1 VVVLVDGDATYDPS
15 VAPLLVHKIVC
26 DGYDLVNVKRVEV
39 SDAVD
44 EPAAFRTGHRLG
56 NALLTRAQR
65 TLSGIQLEDVLTGY
79 KSMSRRFV
87 TSLPVRSRSFQLEVE
102 IASHAVA
109 MDFAYT
115 EISAPYAA
123 RPHGSLSKLSTF
135 RDGFSILRTILRLH
149 RDLRPFAAFTSL
161 AVPWFVLSL
170 ALVISPL
177 IEYLN
182 TGKVL
187 RFPSLIVA
195 AASFVVA
202 MLLMTSG
209 WILERTRGVRRDL
222 LLVAANDLERQ
233 ILLQQRRDVPA
244 DGVLGGAAG
253 AAARDDGPVWLDQQ
267 GENVRRELR
276 IADEDSETPRS
287 AFGRSV

>member
-1 VVVLVDGDATYDPS
+1 NVSDDGTADVARAHGADVITVPAPGKGRAVRRLLERCVADVVVLVDGDATYDPS

-26 DGYDLVNVKRVEV
+26 EGYDLVNVKRVEL
-39 SDAVD
+39 SAAVD

-79 KSMSRRFV
+79 KAMSRRFV
-87 TSLPVRSRSFQLEVE
+87 TSLPVRSRRFQLEVE

-123 RPHGSLSKLSTF
+123 RAHGGLSKLSTF

-161 AVPWFVLSL
+161 ALPWFVLSV

-187 RFPSLIVA
+187 KFPSLIVA

-202 MLLMTSG
+202 M
-209 WILERTRGVRRDL
+209 
-222 LLVAANDLERQ
+222 
-233 ILLQQRRDVPA
+233 
-244 DGVLGGAAG
+244 
-253 AAARDDGPVWLDQQ
+253 
-267 GENVRRELR
+267 
-276 IADEDSETPRS
+276 
-287 AFGRSV
+287 

>member
-1 VVVLVDGDATYDPS
+1 
-15 VAPLLVHKIVC
+15 
-26 DGYDLVNVKRVEV
+26 
-39 SDAVD
+39 
-44 EPAAFRTGHRLG
+44 
-56 NALLTRAQR
+56 
-65 TLSGIQLEDVLTGY
+65 
-79 KSMSRRFV
+79 MSRRFV
-87 TSLPVRSRSFQLEVE
+87 TSLPVRSRRFQLEVE

-123 RPHGSLSKLSTF
+123 RAHGSLSKLSTF

-161 AVPWFVLSL
+161 ALPWFVLSV

-187 RFPSLIVA
+187 KFPSLIVA

-233 ILLQQRRDVPA
+233 ILMQQHRGAPHA
-244 DGVLGGAAG
+244 GVVGDAGGASGQDESA
-253 AAARDDGPVWLDQQ
+253 VWLDQRAEHQ
-267 GENVRRELR
+267 RRELR
-276 IADEDSETPRS
+276 IAEEDSETPRS